1 MRDIEPAHL
10 VAIVEDDPDVAKI
23 IEQVLADFGFRTV
36 WCRSGTDL
44 LRRLR
49 TLAPDLCII
58 DLGLPDMDG
67 LEAMQRVRAQS
78 SCGILILTG
87 RAHVSD
93 RVMGLELG
101 ADDYVLKPFEPRELV
116 ARVRQAR
123 AARPADGA
131 GDQYERHFRKP
142 WTPRTGSLVHHK
154 TLTAAMIDSRDF
166 LAAKRKAEFAG
177 WQFNLGNNTLTSP
190 NGAEHALSMAETEL
204 LKVFVSNP
212 NRILQR
218 EKLMGTRDLA
228 PNDRAIDVRIS
239 RLRRKLEPD
248 PQSPAFIKTV
258 YGAGYL
264 FLATVNW
271 SDRTDIEHRKTL
283 DGFEKSTDF

>member
-1 MRDIEPAHL
+1 METSKTI
-10 VAIVEDDPDVAKI
+10 AIVEDDPDVAKI
-23 IEQVLADFGFRTV
+23 IEQVLGDFGFRTV
-36 WCRSGTDL
+36 WCRSASDL

-67 LEAMQRVRAQS
+67 IEAMQRVKAQS
-78 SCGILILTG
+78 ACGILILTG

-101 ADDYVLKPFEPRELV
+101 ADDYMLKPFEPRELV
-116 ARVRQAR
+116 ARVR
-123 AARPADGA
+123 
-131 GDQYERHFRKP
+131 
-142 WTPRTGSLVHHK
+142 SIV
-154 TLTAAMIDSRDF
+154 
-166 LAAKRKAEFAG
+166 AEFSG
-177 WQFNLGNNTLTSP
+177 WRFNLANNRLTSP
-190 NGAEHALSMAETEL
+190 DGEEHALSTAESEL
-204 LKVFVSNP
+204 LKVFINNP

-228 PNDRAIDVRIS
+228 PTDRAIDVRIS

-248 PQSPAFIKTV
+248 AHSPAFIKTV

-264 FLATVNW
+264 FLATVTW
-271 SDRTDIEHRKTL
+271 SGDNA
-283 DGFEKSTDF
+283 

>member
-1 MRDIEPAHL
+1 MKEMKENNPEAGKLI
-10 VAIVEDDPDVAKI
+10 AIVEDDPDVART
-23 IEQVLADFGFRTV
+23 IEQVLGDFGFRTI
-36 WCRSGTDL
+36 WCRNAGEL

-49 TLAPDLCII
+49 QSAPDLCIV

-67 LEAMQRVRAQS
+67 LEVMQRVRAQS
-78 SCGILILTG
+78 PCGILILTG

-116 ARVRQAR
+116 ARVRSILRRREQL
-123 AARPADGA
+123 ADESS
-131 GDQYERHFRKP
+131 Q
-142 WTPRTGSLVHHK
+142 L
-154 TLTAAMIDSRDF
+154 
-166 LAAKRKAEFAG
+166 AEFAG
-177 WQFNLGNNTLTSP
+177 WRFNLGNNTLQGSDGEEHVLST
-190 NGAEHALSMAETEL
+190 AEADL
-204 LKVFVSNP
+204 LRVFVRNP

-218 EKLMGTRDLA
+218 EQLMGKRDLQ
-228 PNDRAIDVRIS
+228 PTDRSIDVRIS

-248 PQSPAFIKTV
+248 QQNPALIKTV

-271 SDRTDIEHRKTL
+271 R
-283 DGFEKSTDF
+283 

>member
-1 MRDIEPAHL
+1 MKDMQDNGKLI
-10 VAIVEDDPDVAKI
+10 AIVEDDPDVARI
-23 IEQVLADFGFRTV
+23 IEQVLRDFSLRTV
-36 WCRSGTDL
+36 WYRSAGDL

-49 TLAPDLCII
+49 NLSPDLCII

-67 LEAMQRVRAQS
+67 LEAMQRVRSQS
-78 SCGILILTG
+78 TCGILILTG

-116 ARVRQAR
+116 ARVRSILR
-123 AARPADGA
+123 RR
-131 GDQYERHFRKP
+131 E
-142 WTPRTGSLVHHK
+142 S
-154 TLTAAMIDSRDF
+154 TAVPTTRQI
-166 LAAKRKAEFAG
+166 AEFSG
-177 WQFNLGNNTLTSP
+177 WRFNIGNNTLHAPSGEEHLLST
-190 NGAEHALSMAETEL
+190 AEADL
-204 LKVFVSNP
+204 LKVFVHNP

-228 PNDRAIDVRIS
+228 PTDRAIDVRIS

-248 PQSPAFIKTV
+248 PQSPALIKTV

-264 FLATVNW
+264 FLATVTWPDEGNNA
-271 SDRTDIEHRKTL
+271 
-283 DGFEKSTDF
+283 

>member
-1 MRDIEPAHL
+1 MKEMETTKLI
-10 VAIVEDDPDVAKI
+10 AIVEDDPDVAKI
-23 IEQVLADFGFRTV
+23 IEQVLGDFGFRTV
-36 WCRSGTDL
+36 WCRSAGDL

-49 TLAPDLCII
+49 ALAPDLCII

-67 LEAMQRVRAQS
+67 LEAMQRVKAQS
-78 SCGILILTG
+78 ACGILILTG

-116 ARVRQAR
+116 ARVRSIVRRREGSEAPAR
-123 AARPADGA
+123 QVAEFGGWRFNLANNR
-131 GDQYERHFRKP
+131 
-142 WTPRTGSLVHHK
+142 
-154 TLTAAMIDSRDF
+154 LTAPSG
-166 LAAKRKAEFAG
+166 E
-177 WQFNLGNNTLTSP
+177 
-190 NGAEHALSMAETEL
+190 EHALSTAESEL
-204 LKVFVSNP
+204 LKVFVNHP

-228 PNDRAIDVRIS
+228 PTDRAIDVRIS

-248 PQSPAFIKTV
+248 ADSPAFIKTV

-264 FLATVNW
+264 FLATVTW
-271 SDRTDIEHRKTL
+271 SGD
-283 DGFEKSTDF
+283 SA

>member
-1 MRDIEPAHL
+1 MDAHKL
-10 VAIVEDDPDVAKI
+10 IAIVEDDPDVARI
-23 IEQVLADFGFRTV
+23 IEQVLSDFSFRTA
-36 WCRSGTDL
+36 WCRSAADL

-49 TLAPDLCII
+49 TLSPDLCII

-67 LEAMQRVRAQS
+67 IEVMQRVRAQS
-78 SCGILILTG
+78 ACGIMILTG

-116 ARVRQAR
+116 ARVRSILRRRETAQGGSAR
-123 AARPADGA
+123 
-131 GDQYERHFRKP
+131 E
-142 WTPRTGSLVHHK
+142 
-154 TLTAAMIDSRDF
+154 I
-166 LAAKRKAEFAG
+166 AEFGG
-177 WQFNLGNNTLTSP
+177 WQFNLGNNTLHAP
-190 NGAEHALSMAETEL
+190 NGDEQLLSTSEAEL

-218 EKLMGTRDLA
+218 EQLMGTRDLA
-228 PNDRAIDVRIS
+228 PTDRSIDVRIS

-248 PQSPAFIKTV
+248 PLSPAFIKTV

-271 SDRTDIEHRKTL
+271 PVAAKP
-283 DGFEKSTDF
+283 GN

>member
-1 MRDIEPAHL
+1 METTKTI
-10 VAIVEDDPDVAKI
+10 AIVEDDPDVAKI
-23 IEQVLADFGFRTV
+23 IEQVLGDFGFRTV
-36 WCRSGTDL
+36 WCRSASDL
-44 LRRLR
+44 LRRLS

-67 LEAMQRVRAQS
+67 IEAMQRVKAQS
-78 SCGILILTG
+78 ACGILILTG

-116 ARVRQAR
+116 ARVRSIVRRRESSEAPAR
-123 AARPADGA
+123 
-131 GDQYERHFRKP
+131 Q
-142 WTPRTGSLVHHK
+142 
-154 TLTAAMIDSRDF
+154 I
-166 LAAKRKAEFAG
+166 AEFSG
-177 WQFNLGNNTLTSP
+177 WRFNLANNRLTSP
-190 NGAEHALSMAETEL
+190 DGEEHALSTAESEL
-204 LKVFVSNP
+204 LKVFINNP

-228 PNDRAIDVRIS
+228 PTDRAIDVRIS

-248 PQSPAFIKTV
+248 AHSPAFIKTV

-264 FLATVNW
+264 FLATVTW
-271 SDRTDIEHRKTL
+271 SGDNA
-283 DGFEKSTDF
+283 